1 MGSQMKAH
9 VIVNGRVANTIE
21 VASLDVMPG
30 LIDATNGGEV
40 GNLWD
45 GHSFTQSPEQI
56 APDEAHEAK
65 IALEAG
71 KTQVISDNLSS

>member
-1 MGSQMKAH
+1 
-9 VIVNGRVANTIE
+9 
-21 VASLDVMPG
+21 MPG

-45 GHSFTQSPEQI
+45 GHSFTKSPEQI
-56 APDEAHEAK
+56 TADEAHEAK

-71 KTQVISDNLSS
+71 KPRRSPTTSPRGQRWMRQS